1 MKSTKIKNELN
12 TYLVGGAVRD
22 MLLNREIVE
31 RDYVVIG
38 STTEQMLALGFEQVG
53 KDFPVFLHPE
63 TKAEYALARTERK
76 QGVGYT
82 GFVCHASPDITLEQD
97 LLRRDLTVNAMAI
110 DNGGNIV
117 DPYFG
122 QQDLNKK
129 LLRHVS
135 PAFSE
140 DPLRVLRVAR
150 FAARY
155 HYLGFTVAKETMQLM
170 TDISQSGELNTL
182 SAERIWQEMHRS
194 LSESNPE
201 VFFQRL
207 HQCQALERIFPEL
220 NALWGK
226 HTIRILQQAVH
237 LTSTEPS
244 QNPANSM
251 SIRFAALCHD
261 LGLGSVKYICQ
272 QLKIPNQVK
281 SLALKV
287 CEFHSHCHQALE
299 LKPSVILQLFNQLDI
314 WRKPV
319 ELEDFL
325 LTCKAV
331 YLGNKN
337 NKCEY
342 YPQAD
347 YLKKLAIAT
356 KNISAR
362 AFVEQGVKGIAIKE
376 AMQQAR
382 LNVIVKLQPEYR

>member
-1 MKSTKIKNELN
+1 MKSTQIKNELN

-22 MLLNREIVE
+22 MLLKRKVVE

-38 STTEQMLALGFEQVG
+38 STTEKMIALGFEQVG
-53 KDFPVFLHPE
+53 KDFPVFLHPK

-97 LLRRDLTVNAMAI
+97 LLRRDLTVNAMAMD
-110 DNGGNIV
+110 DNGNII
-117 DPYFG
+117 DPYHG
-122 QQDLNKK
+122 QDDLNNKI
-129 LLRHVS
+129 LRHVS

-155 HYLGFTVAKETMQLM
+155 HYLGFSVAKETLQLM
-170 TDISQSGELNTL
+170 TDISQSGEISTL
-182 SAERIWQEMHRS
+182 SAERVWQEMQRS

-207 HQCQALERIFPEL
+207 HQCQALARIAPEL
-220 NALWGK
+220 DALWGK
-226 HTIRILQQAVH
+226 YTMRILQQAVH
-237 LTSTEPS
+237 LTPTEPS
-244 QNPANSM
+244 RNPASIM
-251 SIRFAALCHD
+251 SIRFAALCHN
-261 LGLGSVKYICQ
+261 LGVDSVKHICQ
-272 QLKIPNQVK
+272 QLKTPNQVK
-281 SLALKV
+281 SLTLKV
-287 CEFHSHCHQALE
+287 CEFHLSCHEAIE
-299 LKPSVILQLFNQLDI
+299 LKPKAILTLFNQLDI
-314 WRKPV
+314 WRKPA

-331 YLGNKN
+331 FLGNTN
-337 NKCEY
+337 NECEN

-347 YLKKLAIAT
+347 YLKKLANAT
-356 KNISAR
+356 KNISAKT
-362 AFVEQGVKGIAIKE
+362 FVEQGLKGLAIKE

-382 LNVIVKLQPEYR
+382 LEIITKLK